1 MYCSN
6 CGKQVPDKAN
16 FCPSCGH
23 KLHDVKV
30 IIENIENKTDSKES
44 LDKTRV
50 FNARL
55 LDGLN
60 QDHDIKEITNTL
72 DEKISKEILK
82 HTRRES
88 QDGFVGP
95 DNLEKDLPELKAK
108 SKENKTPIEPD
119 TKEIKE
125 HNRENF
131 NLIDSRE
138 LFKKSDIPNPSKLS
152 KSDDS
157 DVENLSSTF
166 SETDVQTADKAE
178 FEDVELENKKDDK
191 AFEDNIIKTKSDE
204 QKTPSQN
211 ESKKTRRSLKNIW
224 DSFISERNDE
234 FSIFSQYTIP
244 GKSKEVSKTASKE
257 KKEVVSNEISNTSN
271 IEQTMP
277 VPLITDEMLKKEDAS
292 KNDKNSFELKS
303 VSSKD
308 IEKNQKSSEKNTQAK
323 SQTKEKTSNKKK
335 NFDIWDQNSE
345 DLDEDLDYDN
355 SNLAFFKEVN
365 KKLEESQKRS
375 QKKSQKIVSK
385 LRSLEELDN
394 TGVIKFI
401 SQKNIQIISLTLI
414 LIFTILPI
422 ALASSFNFKSLI
434 ILSLLRIGVSLV
446 EYFISIKSA
455 LSKLNLH
462 VRQREIRGAGLLTW
476 SLGALIIML
485 SYLINRKADLVPTI
499 LSALTPGIV
508 GTIILCLLAIA
519 SAFFIF
525 AKDLKRDEQIL
536 FLGWYSISFV
546 IIEVLSKVLFLAINF
561 IISAL

>member
-224 DSFISERNDE
+224 DSFISERNRC
-234 FSIFSQYTIP
+234 
-244 GKSKEVSKTASKE
+244 
-257 KKEVVSNEISNTSN
+257 SNC
-271 IEQTMP
+271 
-277 VPLITDEMLKKEDAS
+277 
-292 KNDKNSFELKS
+292 
-303 VSSKD
+303 
-308 IEKNQKSSEKNTQAK
+308 
-323 SQTKEKTSNKKK
+323 
-335 NFDIWDQNSE
+335 
-345 DLDEDLDYDN
+345 
-355 SNLAFFKEVN
+355 
-365 KKLEESQKRS
+365 R
-375 QKKSQKIVSK
+375 
-385 LRSLEELDN
+385 
-394 TGVIKFI
+394 
-401 SQKNIQIISLTLI
+401 
-414 LIFTILPI
+414 
-422 ALASSFNFKSLI
+422 
-434 ILSLLRIGVSLV
+434 
-446 EYFISIKSA
+446 
-455 LSKLNLH
+455 
-462 VRQREIRGAGLLTW
+462 
-476 SLGALIIML
+476 
-485 SYLINRKADLVPTI
+485 
-499 LSALTPGIV
+499 
-508 GTIILCLLAIA
+508 
-519 SAFFIF
+519 
-525 AKDLKRDEQIL
+525 
-536 FLGWYSISFV
+536 
-546 IIEVLSKVLFLAINF
+546 
-561 IISAL
+561 